1 MRTLEEIK
9 KEIDILLR
17 KEYLTKEEKNHLVE
31 LFYESN
37 SARDR
42 ETEEIIQKITG
53 ETPKEI
59 EKRYKEWIKREKEN
73 SFLEKLWL
81 FFIWLFI
88 WRTWK

>member
-17 KEYLTKEEKNHLVE
+17 KEYLTKEEKKHLVE

-59 EKRYKEWIKREKEN
+59 EKRYKEWINREKEN

-88 WRTWK
+88 WKTWK

>member
-9 KEIDILLR
+9 KEIDTLLR